1 MIAAFEHMAALPWR
15 REFRSWARS
24 DGVTWVYLFKVLI
37 AAFLTY
43 WLALRLEL
51 PQPHT
56 AIITVFIV
64 MQPQSGQVFAKS
76 FYRLL

>member
-1 MIAAFEHMAALPWR
+1 MVTVISSTLHRIAALPWR
-15 REFRSWARS
+15 REFKGWARS

-64 MQPQSGQVFAKS
+64 M
-76 FYRLL
+76 